1 MVVIFFMLLKEVC
14 YHMLTKAAFIQQQK
28 KSYIV
33 KYNYNLKLYI
43 IHFYLSVFFI
53 KCIPVMAKLNFQ
65 HHYSSLQCLMILKKS
80 FCYADCKK
88 HFSLLF

>member
-14 YHMLTKAAFIQQQK
+14 YHMLTKAAFIQKKK

-43 IHFYLSVFFI
+43 FI
-53 KCIPVMAKLNFQ
+53 
-65 HHYSSLQCLMILKKS
+65 
-80 FCYADCKK
+80 
-88 HFSLLF
+88 